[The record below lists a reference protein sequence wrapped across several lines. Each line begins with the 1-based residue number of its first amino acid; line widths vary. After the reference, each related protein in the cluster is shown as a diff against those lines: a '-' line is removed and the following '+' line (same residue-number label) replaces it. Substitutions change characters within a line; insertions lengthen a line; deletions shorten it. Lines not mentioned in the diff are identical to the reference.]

1 MMHCL
6 NFSARRYIF
15 HMYLLFLFRFFL
27 CHGDF
32 SSYFSFASFFVN
44 IFSFLSSLQ
53 AIKSL
58 KRGFSNFCSGSD
70 VWTEV

>member
-6 NFSARRYIF
+6 SFSARRYII

-32 SSYFSFASFFVN
+32 SSYFSFASFLCEH
-44 IFSFLSSLQ
+44 IFLSFFFTGYKIFEERFFKFL
-53 AIKSL
+53 
-58 KRGFSNFCSGSD
+58 
-70 VWTEV
+70 